1 MKLKTFSFRKLLH
14 ELELSHGKR
23 HDNVSELLWLAEEMV
38 RCYERDLLCWSV
50 VYGLTRAGKSTYSIA
65 SLVQAA
71 RKLGIEADWDYVSR
85 RVVFDPKEILEYF
98 KAVESTGY
106 KDLAVIFDDAGVH
119 LHSYKA
125 FTERKFVERLSSLL
139 QVAGVYTSNIII
151 TTPNPHFVLK
161 VVREMD
167 NMAFI
172 RVSRAGE
179 GTAVAMIYRVRFYPP
194 RLVAVKK
201 LVREIFELKMPYHD
215 LYREKRVSYTK
226 QQVATLE
233 EYLES
238 TEGPQPEE
246 PEPTI
251 VVEEQPEG

>member
-1 MKLKTFSFRKLLH
+1 VGLKSYRELLH
-14 ELELSHGKR
+14 RLEESYIMQHNNASGLT
-23 HDNVSELLWLAEEMV
+23 WLAEEMV
-38 RCYERDLLCWSV
+38 KCYDRDLLCWYV
-50 VYGLTRAGKSTYSIA
+50 VYGLTRAGKSTYAIL

-71 RKLGIEADWDYVSR
+71 GRLGITADWDYVSR

-98 KAVESTGY
+98 KVVESTGY

-151 TTPNPHFVLK
+151 TTPNPHFVLR

-172 RVSRAGE
+172 RVARAGDDE
-179 GTAVAMIYRVRFYPP
+179 AVATIYRVRFYPP
-194 RLVAVKK
+194 RMIGVKK
-201 LVREIFELKMPYHD
+201 LAREIYPLTMPYHN
-215 LYREKRVSYTK
+215 LYREKRISYTK
-226 QQVATLE
+226 QQLTMLG

-238 TEGPQPEE
+238 TEGSQPEE
-246 PEPTI
+246 PGPEI
-251 VVEEQPEG
+251 IEE

>member
-1 MKLKTFSFRKLLH
+1 VEFKSFRELRSI
-14 ELELSHGKR
+14 LELSHSMQ
-23 HDNVSELLWLAEEMV
+23 HENVKDVTWLAEEMV
-38 RCYERDLLCWSV
+38 KCYQRDLLCWYAI
-50 VYGLTRAGKSTYSIA
+50 YGLTRAGKSTYAIT

-71 RKLGIEADWDYVSR
+71 EMLGIEADWDYVSR

-151 TTPNPHFVLK
+151 TTPNPNLVLK

-167 NMAFI
+167 SMVFI
-172 RVSRAGE
+172 RTVRVGE
-179 GTAVAMIYRVRFYPP
+179 DTAVATIYRVRFYPP
-194 RLVAVKK
+194 KLVAVKK

-215 LYREKRVSYTK
+215 LYREKRISYTK
-226 QQVATLE
+226 QQLAMLE

-238 TEGPQPEE
+238 TEQEAESTEE
-246 PEPTI
+246 
-251 VVEEQPEG
+251 